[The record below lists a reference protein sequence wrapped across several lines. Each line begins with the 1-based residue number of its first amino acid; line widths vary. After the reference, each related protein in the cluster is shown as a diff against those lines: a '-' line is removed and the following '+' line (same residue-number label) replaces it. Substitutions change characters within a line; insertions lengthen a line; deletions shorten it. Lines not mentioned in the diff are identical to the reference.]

1 MKLNKLNL
9 ENFRNI
15 KKLEI
20 NPCDNINVIYGE
32 NAQGKTNIIESIW
45 LFTGNNS
52 FRGSKLN
59 EFISFNC
66 DYSKLFIEFE
76 DKKRKQKAQMIF
88 SNKKKIKLNNVELK
102 SQVELNGNFYAIAFS
117 PTDLSLIKDG
127 PKNRRRF
134 LDIAI
139 SQINPQYKNYL
150 NTYDKLVEQRNA
162 LLKKTNTYKNLK
174 NDIDIWD
181 IQLSKIGTIISI
193 YRNDYIKKIIPIT
206 ENIYS
211 GLSSQREQ
219 FSIKYI
225 STIYE
230 EIENITVY
238 DDVQVE
244 YYYKKL
250 KSSFETD
257 ISNGCTTCGIHRDDI
272 EIYIDGHLVKTY
284 GSQGQQRSSV
294 ITLKLSE
301 AGLLKKITG
310 ENPIILLDDVMSELD
325 EKRQDYI
332 LNHVKNM
339 QVFITCCD
347 VTNTIR
353 LKKGNIFRIKNGEI
367 IDFKK
372 LSEN

>member
-1 MKLNKLNL
+1 MKLNKLKL

-15 KKLEI
+15 QKLEM

-59 EFISFNC
+59 ELISFNC
-66 DYSKLFIEFE
+66 DYAKLFIEFE
-76 DKKRKQKAQMIF
+76 DKKRKQIADMIF

-102 SQVELNGNFYAIAFS
+102 SQAELNGTFYAVVFS

-206 ENIYS
+206 KNIYN
-211 GLSSQREQ
+211 GLSSQRED
-219 FSIKYI
+219 FLLKYV

-230 EIENITVY
+230 KIENITVY
-238 DDVQVE
+238 NDVQVE
-244 YYYKKL
+244 HYYNKL
-250 KSSFETD
+250 KSTFEND

-272 EIYIDGHLVKTY
+272 EIYIDGYLVKTY

-353 LKKGNIFRIKNGEI
+353 LKKGNIFKIKNGEI
-367 IDFKK
+367 IEFNS
-372 LSEN
+372 LN